1 MKRLRLALMIVLPMI
16 LLAAGGLAMRA
27 LILSFETPE
36 APPREVQRPL
46 VRAVPARLETMRLI
60 VQAEGTVAP
69 RTESQ
74 LVAEVSGRVIEV
86 SPSLAAGGFFEA
98 GDVLLR
104 IERREYEL
112 AITRANAAIEQAKL
126 RLTTERESATIA
138 RREWD
143 ELGKGE
149 PSPLLFREP
158 QIAEVQASLAA
169 AEAGLRQAQYDL
181 ERTVVLAPFAGR
193 VRSKQVDVGQ
203 FVQRGMAVA
212 TLYSVDVAEVRLP
225 IPNAELEFCSLPLAY
240 RDGTATAD
248 GPTVRLTARF
258 AGREHVWR
266 GRIVR
271 TEGEIDARTRMVNA
285 IAQVTDPYA
294 RGSSTG
300 RPPLAV
306 GMFVQAE
313 IDGNVVRNVVALPR
327 TALRSDSTVYVIDS
341 ADRLQFREVDVL
353 RRQRDRV
360 LVRAGLE
367 DGERVCVSSLE
378 TAVNGMQVQVQV
390 TDDRDAGAAQEPGR
404 GGTS

>member
-1 MKRLRLALMIVLPMI
+1 MKRLRLALMILLPM
-16 LLAAGGLAMRA
+16 LLLGVGGLATRA

-36 APPREVQRPL
+36 APPREVQPPL
-46 VRAVPARLETMRLI
+46 VRVVPARLETMRLI
-60 VQAEGTVAP
+60 VRAEGTVAP

-74 LVAEVSGRVIEV
+74 LVAEVSGRVVEV

-98 GDVLLR
+98 GEVLLK

-112 AITRANAAIEQAKL
+112 AITRAQAAIEQAKL
-126 RLTTERESATIA
+126 RLTTERETATIA
-138 RREWD
+138 RQEWD
-143 ELGKGE
+143 ELGEGE

-181 ERTVVLAPFAGR
+181 ERTVILAPFAGR

-212 TLYSVDVAEVRLP
+212 TLYSVDVAEVKLP
-225 IPNAELEFCSLPLAY
+225 IPNAELEFCTLPLAY
-240 RDGTATAD
+240 RDSTTTGD

-258 AGREHVWR
+258 AGKDHVWK

-285 IAQVTDPYA
+285 VAQVDDPYA
-294 RGSSTG
+294 RGSSTS

-313 IDGNVVRNVVALPR
+313 IDGNVVRNVAELPR
-327 TALRSDSTVYVIDS
+327 TALRTDNMVYVIDS
-341 ADRLQFREVDVL
+341 ADRLRFREVDVL
-353 RRQRDRV
+353 RRQRERV
-360 LVRAGLE
+360 LIRAGLE
-367 DGERVCVSSLE
+367 DGERVCVSTLE
-378 TAVNGMQVQVQV
+378 TAVNGMQVRA
-390 TDDRDAGAAQEPGR
+390 TEDLDASEGEATSPG
-404 GGTS
+404 GIS

>member
-1 MKRLRLALMIVLPMI
+1 MKRLRLAAMIILPVL
-16 LLAAGGLAMRA
+16 LLGAGGLATRA

-36 APPREVQRPL
+36 APPREVEPPL
-46 VRAVPARLETMRLI
+46 VRVVPARLETMRLI

-74 LVAEVSGRVIEV
+74 LVAEVSGRVVEV

-98 GDVLLR
+98 DDVLLR

-112 AITRANAAIEQAKL
+112 AITRARAAIEQAKL
-126 RLTTERESATIA
+126 RLTTERETATVA
-138 RREWD
+138 RREWE

-181 ERTVVLAPFAGR
+181 ERTVILAPFAGR

-203 FVQRGMAVA
+203 YVQRGMAVA

-225 IPNAELEFCSLPLAY
+225 IPNAELEYCNLPLAY

-248 GPTVRLTARF
+248 GPAVRLTARF
-258 AGREHVWR
+258 AGRDHVWR

-285 IAQVTDPYA
+285 IAQVADPYA

-313 IDGNVVRNVVALPR
+313 IDGRVVRDVVALPR
-327 TALRSDSTVYVIDS
+327 TALRSDSTVFVIDS
-341 ADRLQFREVDVL
+341 ADRLRFREVDVL
-353 RRQRDRV
+353 RRQRERV

-367 DGERVCVSSLE
+367 DGERVCVSTLE
-378 TAVNGMQVQVQV
+378 TAVNGMQVQV
-390 TDDRDAGAAQEPGR
+390 TDAPDSEAGQAASR
-404 GGTS
+404 GGAS

>member
-1 MKRLRLALMIVLPMI
+1 MKRLRLAVMIILPI
-16 LLAAGGLAMRA
+16 LLLGAGGLATRA

-36 APPREVQRPL
+36 APPREVQSPL
-46 VRAVPARLETMRLI
+46 VRVVPARLETMRLT

-74 LVAEVSGRVIEV
+74 LVAEVSGRVVEV

-98 GDVLLR
+98 GDVLLK

-112 AITRANAAIEQAKL
+112 AITRARAAIEQAKL

-138 RREWD
+138 RREWE

-181 ERTVVLAPFAGR
+181 ERTVILAPFAGR

-203 FVQRGMAVA
+203 YVQRGMAVA

-248 GPTVRLTARF
+248 GPAVRLTARF
-258 AGREHVWR
+258 AGRDHVWQ

-271 TEGEIDARTRMVNA
+271 TEGEIDASTRMVNA
-285 IAQVTDPYA
+285 IAQVGDPYA

-313 IDGNVVRNVVALPR
+313 IDGNVVRDVVALPR
-327 TALRSDSTVYVIDS
+327 TALRSDSTVFVIDS
-341 ADRLQFREVDVL
+341 ADRLRFREVDVL
-353 RRQRDRV
+353 RRQRERV

-378 TAVNGMQVQVQV
+378 TAVNGMQVQV
-390 TDDRDAGAAQEPGR
+390 TDAPDTGAGQAASPG
-404 GGTS
+404 GMS

>member
-1 MKRLRLALMIVLPMI
+1 MKRLRLALMILLPML
-16 LLAAGGLAMRA
+16 LLAVGGLATRA

-36 APPREVQRPL
+36 APPREVQPPL
-46 VRAVPARLETMRLI
+46 VRVVPARLETMRLI
-60 VQAEGTVAP
+60 VRAEGTVAP

-74 LVAEVSGRVIEV
+74 LVAEVSGRVVEV

-98 GDVLLR
+98 GEVLLK

-112 AITRANAAIEQAKL
+112 AITRAQAAIEQAKL
-126 RLTTERESATIA
+126 RLTTERETATIA
-138 RREWD
+138 RQEWD

-181 ERTVVLAPFAGR
+181 ERTVILAPFAGR

-212 TLYSVDVAEVRLP
+212 TLYSVDVAEVKLP
-225 IPNAELEFCSLPLAY
+225 IPNAELEFCTLPLAY
-240 RDGTATAD
+240 RDSTTTGD

-258 AGREHVWR
+258 AGKDHVWK

-285 IAQVTDPYA
+285 VAQVDDPYA
-294 RGSSTG
+294 RGSSTS

-313 IDGNVVRNVVALPR
+313 IDGNVVRNVAELPR
-327 TALRSDSTVYVIDS
+327 TALRTDNMVYVIDS
-341 ADRLQFREVDVL
+341 ADRLRFREVDVL
-353 RRQRDRV
+353 RRQRERV
-360 LVRAGLE
+360 LIRAGLE
-367 DGERVCVSSLE
+367 DGERVCVSTLE
-378 TAVNGMQVQVQV
+378 TAVNGMQVRA
-390 TDDRDAGAAQEPGR
+390 TEDLDASEGEATSPG
-404 GGTS
+404 GIS

>member
-1 MKRLRLALMIVLPMI
+1 MKRLRLAVMIILPVL
-16 LLAAGGLAMRA
+16 LLGAGGLATRA

-36 APPREVQRPL
+36 APPREVEPPL
-46 VRAVPARLETMRLI
+46 VRVVPARLETMRLI

-74 LVAEVSGRVIEV
+74 LVAEVSGRVVEV

-98 GDVLLR
+98 DDVLLR

-112 AITRANAAIEQAKL
+112 AITRARAAIEQAKL
-126 RLTTERESATIA
+126 RLTTERETATVA
-138 RREWD
+138 RREWE

-181 ERTVVLAPFAGR
+181 ERTVILAPFAGR

-203 FVQRGMAVA
+203 YVQRGMAAA

-225 IPNAELEFCSLPLAY
+225 IPNAELEYCNLPLAY

-248 GPTVRLTARF
+248 GPAVRLMARF
-258 AGREHVWR
+258 AGRDHVWR

-285 IAQVTDPYA
+285 IAQVADPYA
-294 RGSSTG
+294 QGSSTG

-313 IDGNVVRNVVALPR
+313 IDGRVVRDVVALPR
-327 TALRSDSTVYVIDS
+327 TALRSDSTVFVIDS
-341 ADRLQFREVDVL
+341 ADRLRFREVDVL
-353 RRQRDRV
+353 RRQRERV

-367 DGERVCVSSLE
+367 DGERVCVSTLE
-378 TAVNGMQVQVQV
+378 TAVNGMQVQV
-390 TDDRDAGAAQEPGR
+390 TDAPDSEEGQAARR
-404 GGTS
+404 GGAS

>member
-1 MKRLRLALMIVLPMI
+1 MKRLRLAVMIILPI
-16 LLAAGGLAMRA
+16 LLLGVGGMATRA

-36 APPREVQRPL
+36 APPREIQHPV
-46 VRAVPARLETMRLI
+46 VRVVPARLETMRLT

-74 LVAEVSGRVIEV
+74 LVAEVSGRVVEV

-98 GDVLLR
+98 GDVLLK

-112 AITRANAAIEQAKL
+112 AITRARAAIEQAKL

-138 RREWD
+138 RREWE

-181 ERTVVLAPFAGR
+181 ERTVILAPFAGR

-203 FVQRGMAVA
+203 YVQRGMAVA

-240 RDGTATAD
+240 RDGTASAD
-248 GPTVRLTARF
+248 GPAVRLTARF
-258 AGREHVWR
+258 AGRDHVWQ

-271 TEGEIDARTRMVNA
+271 TEGEIDASTRMVNA
-285 IAQVTDPYA
+285 IAQVGDPYA

-313 IDGNVVRNVVALPR
+313 IAGNVARDVVALPR
-327 TALRSDSTVYVIDS
+327 TALRSDSTVFVIDS
-341 ADRLQFREVDVL
+341 ADRLRFREVDVL
-353 RRQRDRV
+353 RRQRERV

-378 TAVNGMQVQVQV
+378 TAVNGMQVQV
-390 TDDRDAGAAQEPGR
+390 TDEPDTGAGQAASR
-404 GGTS
+404 GGAS

>member
-1 MKRLRLALMIVLPMI
+1 MKRLRLAVMIILPM
-16 LLAAGGLAMRA
+16 LLLGAGGLATRA

-36 APPREVQRPL
+36 APPREIEPPL
-46 VRAVPARLETMRLI
+46 VRVVPARLETMRLI

-74 LVAEVSGRVIEV
+74 LVAEVSGRVVEV

-112 AITRANAAIEQAKL
+112 AITRAQAAIEQAKL
-126 RLTTERESATIA
+126 RLTTERETATIA
-138 RREWD
+138 RREWE

-181 ERTVVLAPFAGR
+181 ERTVILAPFAGR

-203 FVQRGMAVA
+203 YVQRGMAVA

-225 IPNAELEFCSLPLAY
+225 IPNAELEYCNLPLAY

-248 GPTVRLTARF
+248 GPAVRLTARF
-258 AGREHVWR
+258 AGRDHVWR

-285 IAQVTDPYA
+285 IAQVADPYA

-306 GMFVQAE
+306 GMFVQAA
-313 IDGNVVRNVVALPR
+313 IDGNVVRDVVALPR
-327 TALRSDSTVYVIDS
+327 TALRSDSTVFVIDS
-341 ADRLQFREVDVL
+341 ADRLRFREVDVL
-353 RRQRDRV
+353 RRQRERV
-360 LVRAGLE
+360 IVRAGLE

-378 TAVNGMQVQVQV
+378 TAVNGMQVQVTEAPDPGDGQ
-390 TDDRDAGAAQEPGR
+390 AAGR

>member
-1 MKRLRLALMIVLPMI
+1 MKRLRLAVMIILPI
-16 LLAAGGLAMRA
+16 LLLGVGGMATRA

-36 APPREVQRPL
+36 APPREIQRPL
-46 VRAVPARLETMRLI
+46 VRVVPARLETMRLT

-74 LVAEVSGRVIEV
+74 LVAEVSGRVVEV

-98 GDVLLR
+98 GDVLLK

-112 AITRANAAIEQAKL
+112 AITRARAAIEQAKL

-138 RREWD
+138 RREWE

-181 ERTVVLAPFAGR
+181 ERTVILAPFAGR

-203 FVQRGMAVA
+203 YVQRGMAVA

-240 RDGTATAD
+240 RDGTASAD
-248 GPTVRLTARF
+248 GPAVRLTARF
-258 AGREHVWR
+258 AGRDHVWQ

-271 TEGEIDARTRMVNA
+271 TEGEIDASTRMVNA
-285 IAQVTDPYA
+285 IAQVGDPYA

-313 IDGNVVRNVVALPR
+313 IAGNVVRDVVALPR
-327 TALRSDSTVYVIDS
+327 TALRSDSTVFVIDS
-341 ADRLQFREVDVL
+341 ADRLRFREVDVL
-353 RRQRDRV
+353 RRQRERV

-378 TAVNGMQVQVQV
+378 TAVNGMQVQV
-390 TDDRDAGAAQEPGR
+390 TDEPDPGAGQAASR
-404 GGTS
+404 GGAS

>member
-1 MKRLRLALMIVLPMI
+1 MKRLRLALMILLPML
-16 LLAAGGLAMRA
+16 LLAVGGLATRA

-36 APPREVQRPL
+36 APPREVQPPL
-46 VRAVPARLETMRLI
+46 VRVVPARLETMRLI
-60 VQAEGTVAP
+60 VRAEGTVAP

-74 LVAEVSGRVIEV
+74 LVAEVSGRVVEV

-98 GDVLLR
+98 GEVLLK

-112 AITRANAAIEQAKL
+112 AITRAQAAIEQAKL
-126 RLTTERESATIA
+126 RLTTERETATIA
-138 RREWD
+138 RQEWD

-181 ERTVVLAPFAGR
+181 ERTVILAPFAGR

-212 TLYSVDVAEVRLP
+212 TLYSVDVAEVKLP
-225 IPNAELEFCSLPLAY
+225 IPNAELEFCTLPLAY
-240 RDGTATAD
+240 RDSTTTGD

-258 AGREHVWR
+258 AGRNHVWK

-285 IAQVTDPYA
+285 IAQVDDPYA

-313 IDGNVVRNVVALPR
+313 IDGNVVRNVAELPR
-327 TALRSDSTVYVIDS
+327 TALRTDNMVYVIDS
-341 ADRLQFREVDVL
+341 ADRLRFREVDVL
-353 RRQRDRV
+353 RRQRERV

-367 DGERVCVSSLE
+367 DGERVCVSTLE
-378 TAVNGMQVQVQV
+378 TAVNGMQVRA
-390 TDDRDAGAAQEPGR
+390 TEDLDASEAEATGPG
-404 GGTS
+404 GIS